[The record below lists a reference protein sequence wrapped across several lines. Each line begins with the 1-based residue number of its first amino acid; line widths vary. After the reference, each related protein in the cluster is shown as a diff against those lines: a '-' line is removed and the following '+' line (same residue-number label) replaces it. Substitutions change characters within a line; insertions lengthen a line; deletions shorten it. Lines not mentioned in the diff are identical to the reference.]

1 MSMYVLTVLGVI
13 LGGFVV
19 VSLMTQILNRNP
31 AE

>member
-31 AE
+31 AQ

>member
-1 MSMYVLTVLGVI
+1 MYVLTVLGVI

-31 AE
+31 A

>member
-31 AE
+31 A